1 VNRTRQA
8 FLDASAAAA
17 DLVDRPEV
25 EERWLTPG
33 ASIGMT
39 VGAVAAHL
47 VSSGIQMPLP
57 CMDEEEP
64 PGDRSLD
71 PSRFFSGQT
80 LDLSHEQHQQVR
92 DRALAQADL
101 GVAHWREMARSSLR
115 ELTERLAAAP
125 EGRRVVALGR
135 FDMALDDLLVTRLVE
150 LIAHGDDLAVSLGLG
165 TPAFSPD
172 AVELFSGCLVKVARR
187 RQGDLAV
194 IRTLAR
200 GDRAPAGV
208 FPVF

>member
-1 VNRTRQA
+1 VNRTRRA

-17 DLVDRPEV
+17 ELVDRPEV
-25 EERWLTPG
+25 AERWDAPG

-57 CMDEEEP
+57 CLDEEEP
-64 PGDRSLD
+64 PGERALD

-80 LDLSHEQHQQVR
+80 LDLAHEQHQQVR
-92 DRALAQADL
+92 DRALGQADL
-101 GVAHWREMARSSLR
+101 GVEFWRGAARSSLG
-115 ELTERLAAAP
+115 ELSERLAAAP

-135 FDMALDDLLVTRLVE
+135 FHMALDDLLVTRLVE
-150 LIAHGDDLAVSLGLG
+150 LIAHGDDLAVSVGLP
-165 TPAFSPD
+165 TPDFSAD
-172 AVELFSGCLVKVARR
+172 AVELFSGCLVNVARR

-200 GDRAPAGV
+200 GDRAPEGV